1 MVNKLNSIRYKI
13 FFILLTLSLLSSL
26 SVGGLA
32 LYSMKEIE
40 GSAISIMIDKNQNML
55 QLMVHKQSAITH
67 EILTKTEQSLTT
79 LTESLVWEKEK
90 NNDTVFRFLESLK
103 NYDPYIYNTYIATI
117 DGKFTSFSKDKN
129 DKLDENFN
137 PLERLW
143 YQNAINSKSLV
154 WSEVYRD
161 AAISGKLMIT
171 CSKVIYDTQGNIAGV
186 IGFDLTTEEMSD
198 NIINTEIGELGYAF
212 LIDSDGQIIA
222 RPEISSSNAQWDEIS
237 TIPLGGDL
245 HQIQNS
251 ELQTIIT
258 QMIKN
263 KSGFLEWEREM
274 KGNKFIAFDTVSSTN
289 WTLGLVSS
297 KAAIRHAA
305 ESVFVEK
312 IKEVSIYF
320 IVILISIIFL
330 AILIGIN
337 SSKIISRPI
346 EILNDGVRK
355 IGAGNLDFIIDIKT
369 GNELEQLANEFNK
382 MSTNLQQHI
391 KNLELTTKQKQQIE
405 SELNIASRI
414 QRDMLPMIFP
424 AFPDNKELDI
434 YASMLPAKQ
443 VGGDFYDFF
452 LINPDK
458 LCFVIG
464 DVSGKGIPASLFMV
478 ISKTLLKSEAMSDI
492 SPAEI
497 LYNVNNT
504 LNNGNDETMFVTVLL
519 CIMELSTGT
528 VEFANAGHN
537 PPLLMKKN
545 QGVEYLHLNKAKI
558 LGVFPDAPYSNQEIT
573 LNPEDALVL
582 YTDGVTEAM
591 DPDNNQFTESRLYK
605 TLLQLQG
612 FSVKNIEQGIQKDV
626 QNFVK
631 DAEQSDDITLLVIQ
645 YNGK

>member
-1 MVNKLNSIRYKI
+1 
-13 FFILLTLSLLSSL
+13 
-26 SVGGLA
+26 
-32 LYSMKEIE
+32 MKEIE

>member
-1 MVNKLNSIRYKI
+1 
-13 FFILLTLSLLSSL
+13 
-26 SVGGLA
+26 
-32 LYSMKEIE
+32 MKEIE

-297 KAAIRHAA
+297 KAAIKHAA